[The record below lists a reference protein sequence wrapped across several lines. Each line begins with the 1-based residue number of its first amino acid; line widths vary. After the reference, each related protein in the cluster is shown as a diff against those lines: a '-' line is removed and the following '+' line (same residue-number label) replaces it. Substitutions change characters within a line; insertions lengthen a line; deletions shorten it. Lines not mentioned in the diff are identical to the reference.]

1 LFGGAIIQKVQRMTW
16 ADTLRASCRGETAL
30 ADGVITAVQALL
42 DRDAYLLQANVNERT
57 MTHRFAIYVEAAFQ
71 GWDVDCEY
79 NRDGHDPKEIAFG
92 SGNDAEH
99 GSRVFPDVIVHR
111 RGTGDN
117 HIVFELKKSNNP
129 ESDDRDF
136 EKLRGYC
143 GQLGYRHGVFLR
155 LVVRSEEASVSRA
168 EFVYGD
174 P

>member
-1 LFGGAIIQKVQRMTW
+1 MTW
-16 ADTLRASCRGETAL
+16 QDSLLTSCRGERPL
-30 ADGVITAVQALL
+30 VDSVITAVQTFL
-42 DRDAYLLQANVNERT
+42 DRDAYLLWADVNERT
-57 MTHRFAIYVEAAFQ
+57 MTHRLAIYVEAAFE

-92 SGNDAEH
+92 SGDDAEH

-117 HIVFELKKSNNP
+117 HVVFELKKSNNP

-143 GQLGYRHGVFLR
+143 SQLGYRHGVFLR
-155 LVVRSEEASVSRA
+155 LVVRSDKPDVGRA
-168 EFVYGD
+168 EFVYGN